1 MFSFLNDYSE
11 GAHPRILAALQE
23 TNLQQEPGYGL
34 DSFSQAAADLL
45 RDVIKQPKAAIHFVS
60 TGTQANLITLSS
72 FLKSYESII
81 AAEHGHISVHET
93 GALEAAGHK
102 VHALPSQAGK
112 LDPESI
118 CDLMAFHKDE
128 HSVRPRVL
136 YISQATEVGTIYNKQ
151 ELQALRGVC
160 NEHQLY
166 FFLDGARLGNAV
178 VAEGNNAD
186 LVDIAG
192 LCDAFYIGGT
202 KNGAL
207 LGEAVV
213 IVNPALQNSFRYHL
227 KQRGALM
234 AKGRVIAV
242 QFRELFRDGLYFENA
257 RHANAMAQKLAH
269 GIQGHGYAFAQEPQT
284 NQLFPIFPD
293 IVIEKLKKDYE
304 FYVWEKTAAGSV
316 IRLVASWATPE
327 GAVEGFLKDLA
338 TINVSSTAKE
348 ERKK

>member
-1 MFSFLNDYSE
+1 MFSFFNDYSE
-11 GAHPRILAALQE
+11 GAHPRVLKALQE
-23 TNLQQEPGYGL
+23 TNEQQEPGYGL
-34 DSFSQAAADLL
+34 DSFSQIAADLL
-45 RDVIKQPKAAIHFVS
+45 RDLIKQPKAAIHFVA

-81 AAEHGHISVHET
+81 APEQGHICVHET
-93 GALEAAGHK
+93 GALEATGHK
-102 VHALPSQAGK
+102 VHALPGQAGK
-112 LDPESI
+112 LLPESVRELI
-118 CDLMAFHKDE
+118 ALHNDE

-136 YISQATEVGTIYNKQ
+136 YISQATELGTIYSKR
-151 ELQALRGVC
+151 ELQALRAVC

-166 FFLDGARLGNAV
+166 FFLDGARLGNAMM
-178 VAEGNNAD
+178 AEGNDAD
-186 LVDIAG
+186 LADIAA

-213 IVNPALQNSFRYHL
+213 IVNPVLQDSFRYHL

-242 QFRELFRDGLYFENA
+242 QFKELFRDGLYFENA

-269 GIQGHGYAFAQEPQT
+269 GIRERGYAFAQDSKT

-293 IVIEKLKKDYE
+293 SIIEKLKKDYG
-304 FYVWEKTAAGSV
+304 FYVWEKTSDGSV
-316 IRLVASWATPE
+316 IRLVTSWATPE
-327 GAVEGFLKDLA
+327 AAVEAFLKDLA
-338 TINVSSTAKE
+338 ELKVSLEHVK
-348 ERKK
+348 

>member
-1 MFSFLNDYSE
+1 MYSFFNDYSE

-45 RDVIKQPKAAIHFVS
+45 RDLIKQPKAAIHFVS

-102 VHALPSQAGK
+102 VHALPSRAGK

-118 CDLMAFHKDE
+118 RELMAFHKDE
-128 HSVRPRVL
+128 HCVRPRVL
-136 YISQATEVGTIYNKQ
+136 YISQTTEVGTIYSKQ
-151 ELQALRGVC
+151 ELEALRAVC

-166 FFLDGARLGNAV
+166 FFVDGARLGNAV
-178 VAEGNNAD
+178 VAEGNDVD
-186 LVDIAG
+186 LADIAA

-207 LGEAVV
+207 IGEAVV
-213 IVNPALQNSFRYHL
+213 IVNPALQDSFRYHL

-234 AKGRVIAV
+234 AKGRVTAI
-242 QFRELFRDGLYFENA
+242 QFKELFRDGLYFENA
-257 RHANAMAQKLAH
+257 RHANAMAKKLAY
-269 GIQGHGYAFAQEPQT
+269 GIQERGYAFAQEPKT
-284 NQLFPIFPD
+284 NQLFPIFPEN
-293 IVIEKLKKDYE
+293 IIGKLKKDYG
-304 FYVWEKTAAGSV
+304 FYVWEKTSDRSIV
-316 IRLVASWATPE
+316 RLVTSWATPE
-327 GAVEGFLKDLA
+327 SAVEAFLKDLL
-338 TINVSSTAKE
+338 E
-348 ERKK
+348 LKKRD

>member
-1 MFSFLNDYSE
+1 MFSFFNDYSE

-23 TNLQQEPGYGL
+23 TNTQQEPGYGL

-45 RDVIKQPKAAIHFVS
+45 RDVIKQPAAAIHFVS
-60 TGTQANLITLSS
+60 TGTQANLIMLSS

-93 GALEAAGHK
+93 GALEATGHK
-102 VHALPSQAGK
+102 VHALPSRAGK

-118 CDLMAFHKDE
+118 CELMAFHKDE
-128 HSVRPRVL
+128 HCVRPRVL
-136 YISQATEVGTIYNKQ
+136 YISQATEVGTIYSKQ
-151 ELQALRGVC
+151 ELQALRVVC

-166 FFLDGARLGNAV
+166 FFIDGARLGNAV
-178 VAEGNNAD
+178 VAEGNDAD
-186 LVDIAG
+186 LVDVAG

-213 IVNPALQNSFRYHL
+213 IVNPALQDAFRYHL

-234 AKGRVIAV
+234 AKGRVMAI
-242 QFRELFRDGLYFENA
+242 QFKELFRDDLYFENA
-257 RHANAMAQKLAH
+257 RHANAMAKKLAH
-269 GIQGHGYAFAQEPQT
+269 GIQAHGYPFAQELQT

-293 IVIEKLKKDYE
+293 TVIEKLKKEYG
-304 FYVWEKTAAGSV
+304 FYIWEKVTTGSV
-316 IRLVASWATPE
+316 IRLVTSWATPE
-327 GAVEGFLKDLA
+327 EAVEAFLKDLA
-338 TINVSSTAKE
+338 ELNKYD
-348 ERKK
+348 

>member
-1 MFSFLNDYSE
+1 MFSFFNDYSE

-45 RDVIKQPKAAIHFVS
+45 RDLIKQPGAAIHFVT

-93 GALEAAGHK
+93 GALEATGHK
-102 VHALPSQAGK
+102 VHALPSRFGK

-118 CDLMAFHKDE
+118 RELMAFHKDE
-128 HSVRPRVL
+128 HCVQPRAL
-136 YISQATEVGTIYNKQ
+136 YISQATEVGTIYSKQ
-151 ELQALRGVC
+151 ELQALRAVC

-178 VAEGNNAD
+178 MAEGNDAD
-186 LVDIAG
+186 LADIAA

-213 IVNPALQNSFRYHL
+213 IVNPALQDSFRYHL

-242 QFRELFRDGLYFENA
+242 QFRELFQDGLYFENA
-257 RHANAMAQKLAH
+257 CHANAMAKKLAH
-269 GIQGHGYAFAQEPQT
+269 GIQTHGYAFAQEPQT

-293 IVIEKLKKDYE
+293 TVIEELKKDYG
-304 FYVWEKTAAGSV
+304 FYVWEKNSAGSV
-316 IRLVASWATPE
+316 IRLVTSWATPE
-327 GAVEGFLKDLA
+327 AAVEHFLKDL
-338 TINVSSTAKE
+338 TE
-348 ERKK
+348 LKKRD